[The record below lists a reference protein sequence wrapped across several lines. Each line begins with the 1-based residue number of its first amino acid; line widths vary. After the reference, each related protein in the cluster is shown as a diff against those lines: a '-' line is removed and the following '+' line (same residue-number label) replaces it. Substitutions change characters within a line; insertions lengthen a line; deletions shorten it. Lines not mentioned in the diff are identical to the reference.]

1 MCTRRIFGLACLA
14 LLMTLRDRVGAYTN
28 QWAAHIEGGP
38 EVAKKVAEDHGF
50 RYLAEKLNDKTAK
63 VVSTINSSLL
73 FVEIIK

>member
-50 RYLAEKLNDKTAK
+50 RYLAERGEK
-63 VVSTINSSLL
+63 
-73 FVEIIK
+73 IIKSHEKGVKKLI

>member
-50 RYLAEKLNDKTAK
+50 RYLAEDF
-63 VVSTINSSLL
+63 VSPIC
-73 FVEIIK
+73 FPFFA